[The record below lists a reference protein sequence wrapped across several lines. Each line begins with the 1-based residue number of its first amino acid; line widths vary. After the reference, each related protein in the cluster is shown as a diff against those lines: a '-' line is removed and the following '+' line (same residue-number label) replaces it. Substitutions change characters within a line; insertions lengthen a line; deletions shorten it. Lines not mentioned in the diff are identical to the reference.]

1 MNLTVAHFHFVWA
14 PSWPFQIC
22 GGSVVFQVLQVLGE
36 SPGLLAY
43 IFPTFHISIMFSI
56 HFLIPIQ
63 SQLSQSSLY
72 LMSSLFPLCP
82 INSQYCL
89 FSKFSLSFI
98 FLFPLHCYIIY
109 FPFIQLG
116 LFHPSVP
123 VDSLLQLTQASS
135 SSHSWLSRWPQI
147 VGTQLPAGGQL
158 IASSQL
164 VVASLSYF
172 IPQCSRFFAAAHSSF
187 ELQQQL
193 FSKQS

>member
-135 SSHSWLSRWPQI
+135 SSHSWLSKQPWQQ
-147 VGTQLPAGGQL
+147 G
-158 IASSQL
+158 SQL
-164 VVASLSYF
+164 LASGNHLIQQGVYSFLLTLVITPSQIYF
-172 IPQCSRFFAAAHSSF
+172 AVIEMH
-187 ELQQQL
+187 L
-193 FSKQS
+193 K

>member
-22 GGSVVFQVLQVLGE
+22 EGSVVFQVLGE

-135 SSHSWLSRWPQI
+135 SSHSWMRK
-147 VGTQLPAGGQL
+147 QLYSYSKLA
-158 IASSQL
+158 ASSELDFCQL
-164 VVASLSYF
+164 KL
-172 IPQCSRFFAAAHSSF
+172 C
-187 ELQQQL
+187 
-193 FSKQS
+193 

>member
-22 GGSVVFQVLQVLGE
+22 EGSVVFQVLQVLGE

-72 LMSSLFPLCP
+72 LMSYLFPLCP

-109 FPFIQLG
+109 FSFIQLG
-116 LFHPSVP
+116 LFHIS
-123 VDSLLQLTQASS
+123 
-135 SSHSWLSRWPQI
+135 
-147 VGTQLPAGGQL
+147 
-158 IASSQL
+158 
-164 VVASLSYF
+164 SLSA
-172 IPQCSRFFAAAHSSF
+172 SRFFAAAHPSFQLQPQLAELAALAIGQLASS
-187 ELQQQL
+187 QW
-193 FSKQS
+193 